1 MAIIT
6 DITEKDKSN
15 IMVRQERLYV
25 RQDLQDFWDFS
36 AFFPFLMKGKNLN
49 PPSAEGGLCGAGDV
63 MLGW

>member
-36 AFFPFLMKGKNLN
+36 AFFRLFSSKSDLERAAASSSCVS
-49 PPSAEGGLCGAGDV
+49 SAP
-63 MLGW
+63 